1 MPPIPSLLE
10 TIRIRNGV
18 APLWYLHLRRLAGS
32 CQALG
37 VPFPGILTVPE
48 GGRDRVQRL
57 EVGPRGVAVTER
69 EVGAGHPVRLVTS
82 RVPHPGYPHKTTE
95 RAAFVKASEEAR
107 QAGADDALLLTA
119 GGEVA
124 EATIWCLFW
133 WDQDR
138 LCAPALSLRVLHGV
152 SRMRI
157 EEIRGPLSQERVAP
171 DALEGR
177 SLLLANAA
185 RGIVEVA
192 SLDGVRVP
200 SDPRTAE
207 LWARFWP

>member
-1 MPPIPSLLE
+1 M
-10 TIRIRNGV
+10 
-18 APLWYLHLRRLAGS
+18 RL
-32 CQALG
+32 
-37 VPFPGILTVPE
+37 I
-48 GGRDRVQRL
+48 
-57 EVGPRGVAVTER
+57 
-69 EVGAGHPVRLVTS
+69 TS
-82 RVPHPGYPHKTTE
+82 RVTHPGYPNKTTE
-95 RAAFVKASEEAR
+95 RSVFVKASEEAR
-107 QAGADDALLLTA
+107 QAGADDALLLTVQ
-119 GGEVA
+119 GEVA

-138 LCAPALSLRVLHGV
+138 LCAPALDLRILPGV